1 MSKHL
6 SEDDI
11 TRIASGLSARA
22 NMQHLQDCAE
32 CSNRLGRF
40 DNAISLFRSAIHD
53 RVDTRLAL
61 HAPAISVSSIPNPV
75 VLTWRHRLAA
85 AAVILVVLIP
95 LIAIQREALEVRSDP
110 SVQATSP
117 DALMDAVNLRLS
129 RTMPASMERVLVLI
143 PNDEATTESGGA
155 Q

>member
-1 MSKHL
+1 MS
-6 SEDDI
+6 S
-11 TRIASGLSARA
+11 
-22 NMQHLQDCAE
+22 MP
-32 CSNRLGRF
+32 
-40 DNAISLFRSAIHD
+40 
-53 RVDTRLAL
+53 
-61 HAPAISVSSIPNPV
+61 APA
-75 VLTWRHRLAA
+75 VLTWRHRLVA

-95 LIAIQREALEVRSDP
+95 WIAIQKEALEVRSDP

-143 PNDEATTESGGA
+143 PNEEATIETGGA

>member
-53 RVDTRLAL
+53 RVETRLAL
-61 HAPAISVSSIPNPV
+61 HAPAISMSSMPAPA
-75 VLTWRHRLAA
+75 VLTWRHRLVA

-95 LIAIQREALEVRSDP
+95 WIAIQKEALEVRSDP

-143 PNDEATTESGGA
+143 PNEEATIETGGA